1 MFVLDCVLTCSMRT
15 RLQDFSL
22 IDKLLGLIERQRPS
36 DRLFLRLLFF
46 TIIASGIYLVLTLNN
61 QYSVLVPTSGGT
73 LVEGMIG
80 MPRFVNPALAITRAD
95 QDTAALI
102 YAGLMKIDANGNL
115 VPNIA
120 ESISISEDGL
130 TYNIKVR
137 KDQSFHD
144 DTPLTAKDVIFTL
157 ELVKNPELRS
167 PLRGNWNE
175 VTIEP
180 INEYELNV
188 TLKEPYSPFIENFT
202 LGIIPAHIWSN
213 LPVEQIPFSKYN
225 TEPIGSGPF
234 SIDNIQRSSSGL
246 IEGYS
251 LKPVDE
257 ERVKLE
263 GVEIRYFQN
272 EDDLTQAFKGK
283 EINATVFL
291 PAQEIQTLDMSD
303 LQVIS
308 EPIPK
313 IFGIFLN
320 QNRSP
325 ALRDKSAREALN
337 LSIDRDRIIEEILG
351 GHGVPTTNA
360 TLIHKNEIESNTNLT
375 NSSTSSLS
383 IAHDILIKGGWTKNT
398 AGFWEKEID
407 KSKETLSV
415 TIKTSNTPLFEKT
428 ANVVA
433 EDWRKL
439 GVEVQIEQYEQSGL
453 VESVI
458 RTRDFQALLFGLDMN
473 RTEDLYPFWHSSQK
487 DDPGLNISQY
497 TNLNVDRLLEKIR
510 ISKDETE
517 RQNAISEINEI
528 ISQEIPAI
536 FLYTPNMTYI
546 LDKDFSVAEM
556 NRLDR
561 PSDRFGNITDWHAET
576 ESLWP
581 FFGKNN

>member
-1 MFVLDCVLTCSMRT
+1 MLDCVLICSMRT

-46 TIIASGIYLVLTLNN
+46 AIVASGIYLIITLNN

-73 LVEGMIG
+73 LVEGMVG

-95 QDTAALI
+95 QDTVTLV
-102 YAGLMKIDANGNL
+102 YAGLMKIDPSGNL

-120 ESISISEDGL
+120 ESINVSEDGL
-130 TYNIKVR
+130 TYNIKVQ
-137 KDQSFHD
+137 KNQSFHD
-144 DTPLTAKDVIFTL
+144 GTPLTAKDVIFTF

-188 TLKEPYSPFIENFT
+188 ILKEPYSPFIENFT
-202 LGIIPAHIWSN
+202 LGIMPAHIWSN
-213 LPVEQIPFSKYN
+213 LPVEQIPFSKFN

-234 SIDNIQRSSSGL
+234 SIDSVRRNPSGL
-246 IEGYS
+246 IDGYN
-251 LKPVDE
+251 LKPADE
-257 ERVKLE
+257 TVTKLE

-272 EDDLTQAFKGK
+272 EEDLTQAFKEK

-291 PAQEIQTLDMSD
+291 PAQEIQTLDMD
-303 LQVIS
+303 NIQIIS

-337 LSIDRDRIIEEILG
+337 LSVDRDRLIKEILG

-360 TLIHKNEIESNTNLT
+360 ILMQKNEIESNTNLT

-383 IAHDILIKGGWTKNT
+383 IAHDILIKGGWTQNA

-415 TIKTSNTPLFEKT
+415 TIKTSNTTLFEKT
-428 ANVVA
+428 ANIIA

-497 TNLNVDRLLEKIR
+497 TNINVDRLLEKIR

-517 RQNAISEINEI
+517 RQNAISEINQI

-536 FLYTPNMTYI
+536 FLYTPKMTYV
-546 LDKDFSVAEM
+546 LDKNFSVAEM
-556 NRLDR
+556 TKLDK
-561 PSDRFGNITDWHAET
+561 PSDRFVNISDWHADT